1 MKVPGKLL
9 KFASLTMSHYQKLR
23 FSFDIYSKEILD
35 YLYQRINFLD
45 EDGRDGDAQSLS
57 DEFHEIVDKA
67 WKFKQLPLSDV
78 LATSI

>member
-1 MKVPGKLL
+1 
-9 KFASLTMSHYQKLR
+9 MSHYQKLR

-67 WKFKQLPLSDV
+67 WNCK
-78 LATSI
+78 